1 MEKFSPNSDEIA
13 RAKRYIVSSLKTTGD
28 SQTRIMDFNIG
39 QILAEDNRSLE
50 EILKSINEIDNLEN
64 TFKRLEIN
72 TVFSLES
79 EQYA

>member
-1 MEKFSPNSDEIA
+1 MAAKEKEFKEVAPQA
-13 RAKRYIVSSLKTTGD
+13 
-28 SQTRIMDFNIG
+28 
-39 QILAEDNRSLE
+39 
-50 EILKSINEIDNLEN
+50 KSINEIDNLEN